1 MMSWLEPWMG
11 SAENGFW
18 GMPVFLFALFLM
30 PVVTVWMAG
39 FAYLHRKKMH
49 QLFAGRILE
58 RVWPKS
64 VRWRR
69 AIRAV
74 LLVSAFFL
82 LILALAEPR
91 YGKRVHLF
99 EQKGVDMVLILD
111 LSTSMDARDVDPSR
125 LERARREVADLVEL
139 LQGDRVGLVIF
150 AGGAYPRMPLTQDHN
165 ALQMLVEEVRTQD
178 FQIQGSA
185 LGEAIDEGIKLLT
198 NDETSTAGKALLIGW

>member
-1 MMSWLEPWMG
+1 VVQVGVGSGPIGLILAFIAHDFVVKAVAMMSWLEPWMG
-11 SAENGFW
+11 SPENGFW
-18 GMPVFLFALFLM
+18 GMPVFLFAFALM
-30 PVVTVWMAG
+30 PVVIAWMAA
-39 FAYLHRKKMH
+39 FAYLHRKKMY
-49 QLFAGRILE
+49 QIFSGRILE

-74 LLVSAFFL
+74 LLVSALFL

-165 ALQMLVEEVRTQD
+165 ALQM
-178 FQIQGSA
+178 
-185 LGEAIDEGIKLLT
+185 
-198 NDETSTAGKALLIGW
+198 